1 MKTLLISL
9 FIPYLALALEVY
21 TDIYELG
28 KEPRR
33 IILTVD
39 PKLDGKKMQIDW
51 ENTRYHQ
58 PSDDMAQPF
67 DFNALVKA
75 TRIDFA
81 AGYEIA
87 QQTKR
92 PHWNKGDFFDQFAKP
107 GVK

>member
-39 PKLDGKKMQIDW
+39 PKLDAHHFQDYIFRSQELDPQEYEFLHDGKKMHPDDAIGCYRAFSPASLNLKVVKRDGK
-51 ENTRYHQ
+51 NHQ
-58 PSDDMAQPF
+58 M
-67 DFNALVKA
+67 K
-75 TRIDFA
+75 
-81 AGYEIA
+81 
-87 QQTKR
+87 
-92 PHWNKGDFFDQFAKP
+92 
-107 GVK
+107 